1 MKRAPSPSAAIAIA
15 PKSNYL
21 CQLGTPFYGA
31 YDLRNWLPTRPV
43 AIHRLR
49 SHSPPTNSV
58 SRLLLSFFSLPA
70 YFVCCR
76 LLLLLLLLFLH
87 THIIHNFLWFIKR
100 ERGTFF
106 WYIIFLITS
115 NMRPVYRRPWLT
127 SFPDIKAW
135 VWVHLWGQLVSNSDL
150 LKIVTESGNEFYWAH
165 HFITL

>member
-1 MKRAPSPSAAIAIA
+1 MHETRAVAVGCDCYCSQVQLFVPTGHPFLWCLWPKKLIA
-15 PKSNYL
+15 
-21 CQLGTPFYGA
+21 
-31 YDLRNWLPTRPV
+31 TRPA

-49 SHSPPTNSV
+49 SHSPQPANSV

-76 LLLLLLLLFLH
+76 LLLLLLFLH

-115 NMRPVYRRPWLT
+115 NMRAVYWRLWLT
-127 SFPDIKAW
+127 SFPDIKAR

-150 LKIVTESGNEFYWAH
+150 FKIVIESGNEFFYVH
-165 HFITL
+165 YFITI

>member
-1 MKRAPSPSAAIAIA
+1 MHETRVVAVGCDCYCS
-15 PKSNYL
+15 KSNYL

-31 YDLRNWLPTRPV
+31 YDLRNWLPRRPA

-49 SHSPPTNSV
+49 SHSSPANSV

-70 YFVCCR
+70 YFVCCRLR

-115 NMRPVYRRPWLT
+115 NMRAVYWRPWLT
-127 SFPDIKAW
+127 SFPDIKAR
-135 VWVHLWGQLVSNSDL
+135 VWVHLWGQLVSNFDL
-150 LKIVTESGNEFYWAH
+150 LKIVTESGNEFY
-165 HFITL
+165 